1 MVDSRGRDPRFHTDS
16 RASVMSVVKLVVI
29 GVVTLA
35 FVSLQFGTGIP
46 AIDGTV
52 DDFVGTGPVV
62 DSDAGPERQTP
73 AGSAGEPATVATG
86 GSDDEVVDGANETRI
101 ERLVHAEVNERR
113 ADRGLSRLAYDPA
126 LAAIADDY
134 SVAMAQR
141 DFFAH
146 VDPDGDDFAD
156 RYEEAGY
163 RCRVSTGG
171 NRYATG
177 GENLAQSWWE
187 RQVRTDRGTAYYDTE
202 RGLAEGVVDQ
212 WMNSTGHRENILMP
226 HWEHEGIG
234 VDITA
239 SGKVL
244 VTQNF
249 C

>member
-16 RASVMSVVKLVVI
+16 RASVLSVVKLVGI

-46 AIDGTV
+46 AVDGTV
-52 DDFVGTGPVV
+52 NDVVGTGPVV
-62 DSDAGPERQTP
+62 DADADSERWTP
-73 AGSAGEPATVATG
+73 AESTTEHDTAVTG
-86 GSDDEVVDGANETRI
+86 GSDDEIVDGTNETRI

-134 SVAMAQR
+134 SAAMAQR

-156 RYEEAGY
+156 RYEAAGY
-163 RCRVSTGG
+163 RCRVSTGD

-187 RQVRTDRGTAYYDTE
+187 RQVRTDRGTVYYDTE
-202 RGLAEGVVDQ
+202 RALAEGVVDQ
-212 WMNSTGHRENILMP
+212 WMDSPGHRENILTP
-226 HWEHEGIG
+226 YWDHEGIG

-239 SGKVL
+239 DGKVL